1 MFLQEI
7 FFFIQTEEFLRK
19 QFQES
24 VLSCLNKDVIE
35 AISFYDFDQKRAEQ
49 DIKRVCQKTLKTVF
63 KIKLPGKMLYRSRKV
78 QPLLINYLTHVL
90 IQNKLPIVRT
100 QFQFF
105 KFFFVTISIVILIMY
120 FMFKNALELIL
131 LTTVSTFLN
140 DNYSIAYP
148 QWPQALFTH

>member
-49 DIKRVCQKTLKTVF
+49 DIKRVCQKTLKTVL

-78 QPLLINYLTHVL
+78 
-90 IQNKLPIVRT
+90 
-100 QFQFF
+100 
-105 KFFFVTISIVILIMY
+105 
-120 FMFKNALELIL
+120 
-131 LTTVSTFLN
+131 
-140 DNYSIAYP
+140 
-148 QWPQALFTH
+148 